1 MRTVRNAEI
10 VRCTM
15 QISLISQKLVQ
26 RGSMGIEQLLLSFR
40 NSNLRTNDEI
50 KLYFNCPR
58 LTEYY

>member
-1 MRTVRNAEI
+1 
-10 VRCTM
+10 M